1 MKYLILVFVLIFSAC
16 STKDYAQTKT
26 KIVIIK
32 SPLIK
37 FADIGYIRNT
47 DDKVSLELFIAGQRI
62 QKIDINHLI
71 CVDEGCLTKSG
82 FNKDYLNEDYP
93 DEILQNILLA
103 RPIFEAKNLIKTD
116 DGFVQ
121 KIITENMEIKYR
133 VSSNVTFFKDLKNRI
148 IFKIKEID

>member
-82 FNKDYLNEDYP
+82 FNKDYLNENYP
-93 DEILQNILLA
+93 NEILQNILLA